1 MSLAEEIYARVR
13 HHGANLKIEGD
24 GIAIVHEWKLPKVAA
39 EVIAKHRIELFRYL
53 EAKNAEFEERAAV
66 LEYDEGL
73 PRKMA
78 EQWATM
84 MVYEVPRLPP
94 EDRSYV
100 LTACGR
106 IMDEEITPLLEER
119 RAA

>member
-1 MSLAEEIYARVR
+1 MPSAEAIYARVR
-13 HHGANLKIEGD
+13 QYGANLKIEGEA
-24 GIAIVHEWKLPKVAA
+24 ITIVHEWKLPKQAIG
-39 EVIAKHRIELFRYL
+39 VIAANRMELYRYL
-53 EAKNAEFEERAAV
+53 DDKTAEFEERAAI
-66 LEYDEGL
+66 LEFDEGL

-106 IMDEEITPLLEER
+106 IMDEEIVPLLEER